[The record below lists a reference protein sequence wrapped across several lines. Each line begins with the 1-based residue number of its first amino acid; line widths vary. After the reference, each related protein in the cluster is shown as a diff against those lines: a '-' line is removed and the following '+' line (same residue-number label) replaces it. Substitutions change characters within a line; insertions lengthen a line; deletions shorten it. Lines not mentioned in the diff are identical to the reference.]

1 MHLTKHYVL
10 AGAQEISMIDLEV
23 LSRHEDFYVR
33 RRVAD
38 RKRVTP
44 EILEALASDPS
55 PAVRSAVA
63 LNPQTSMNLLL
74 DLLIDPSND
83 VRYCMAE
90 NHSLPKSLLE
100 ALAKDSNPYVQ
111 LRAQTTLSHLDS

>member
-10 AGAQEISMIDLEV
+10 AGAHGISMIDLEV

-44 EILEALASDPS
+44 EILEALASDSS

-74 DLLIDPSND
+74 DLLVDPSND

-100 ALAKDSNPYVQ
+100 ALAQDSNPYVQ
-111 LRAQTTLSHLDS
+111 QRAQTTLSHLNS